1 MKPACNL
8 CAKHESDD
16 CDNYDLRPKTL
27 CFVPTD
33 AAQEAEDAAY
43 DLAFDTRKGL
53 KEATE

>member
-33 AAQEAEDAAY
+33 AAQQAEDAAA
-43 DLAFDTRKGL
+43 DLAFDTRREL
-53 KEATE
+53 KESR